1 MKSMENGPERQAI
14 IDRMVA
20 ILHRDAPWLWG
31 YHPKQF
37 SLIHSWYL
45 NYTPNLMANNALKY
59 RRIDPARRAV
69 LQAEWNRPVLWPI
82 VVFVALILLVVLP
95 AFIGYRRRERQPAS
109 QSER

>member
-1 MKSMENGPERQAI
+1 
-14 IDRMVA
+14 MVT

-37 SLIHSWYL
+37 SLIHSWYR

-59 RRIDPARRAV
+59 RRIDPARRAA

-82 VVFVALILLVVLP
+82 VVFVVLFLMVVLP
-95 AFIGYRRRERQPAS
+95 AFIGYRRRERQPAR